1 MAALCCRGSGA
12 ASPAAL
18 RIMAA
23 RNGDGRGGVLALRGG
38 GWSKETSVRFISS
51 PAPRSPWAVRCSPGP
66 PPPDA
71 DEVQNKPRNDA
82 REALKAEIAGTFRPL
97 LRTLADVLSLGTV
110 YDLKD
115 YQMGILSGAV
125 LLLVGC
131 YKLCKA
137 APAIFLDAAIGYMI
151 YKLSVVSSELDQ
163 QCKSN
168 SLITRLLFGIILFMT
183 FNKGYKKKYVLL
195 DIVRVPLY
203 ILYLGTF
210 MFDVAGLKKYGRQTV
225 ISFINLL
232 KTKGGIKEIFRIV
245 WYPGYVSPYDDG
257 FDWK

>member
-1 MAALCCRGSGA
+1 MAALRCIGSGA

-23 RNGDGRGGVLALRGG
+23 RSGNGRGSVLALRGG
-38 GWSKETSVRFISS
+38 RWSKETSVRFISS
-51 PAPRSPWAVRCSPGP
+51 PTSWSPWAVRCSPD
-66 PPPDA
+66 PPPDT
-71 DEVQNKPRNDA
+71 DEVHNKPRNDA

-110 YDLKD
+110 FDLKD
-115 YQMGILSGAV
+115 YQMGMLSGAV

-131 YKLCKA
+131 YKLWKA
-137 APAIFLDAAIGYMI
+137 APGIFLDAAIGYMI

-183 FNKGYKKKYVLL
+183 LKEYNIKYVLL
-195 DIVRVPLY
+195 DIIRVPLFF
-203 ILYLGTF
+203 LYLGTF
-210 MFDVAGLKKYGRQTV
+210 MFDVAGLKKYGRQTL

-232 KTKGGIKEIFRIV
+232 KTKGGIKEIFRIA
-245 WYPGYVSPYDDG
+245 WCPGYVSPFDDG

>member
-1 MAALCCRGSGA
+1 MAALRCCGSGA

-23 RNGDGRGGVLALRGG
+23 RNGDGRGGILALRGG
-38 GWSKETSVRFISS
+38 GWSKEASVRFISS
-51 PAPRSPWAVRCSPGP
+51 PTSRSPWAARCAPGP
-66 PPPDA
+66 LPRDA
-71 DEVQNKPRNDA
+71 EEVHNKPRNDA
-82 REALKAEIAGTFRPL
+82 REALKAEISGTFRPL

-115 YQMGILSGAV
+115 YQLGILSGAV

-131 YKLCKA
+131 YKLWRA

-151 YKLSVVSSELDQ
+151 YKLSVLSSELDQ

-183 FNKGYKKKYVLL
+183 LKEYKNKYVLL

-203 ILYLGTF
+203 VLYLGTF

-225 ISFINLL
+225 ISFANLL
-232 KTKGGIKEIFRIV
+232 RTKGGIKEIFRIV